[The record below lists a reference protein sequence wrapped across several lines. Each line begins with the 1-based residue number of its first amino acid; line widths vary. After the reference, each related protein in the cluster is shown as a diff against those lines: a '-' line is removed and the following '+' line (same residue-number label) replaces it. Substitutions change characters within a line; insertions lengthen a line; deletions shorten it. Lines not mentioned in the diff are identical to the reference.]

1 VRFSHRVV
9 DVKPAFAAGGARLA
23 VSGVD
28 RWHRPT
34 LISASVGVRD
44 VYVIPT
50 EDDSDVIKQ

>member
-1 VRFSHRVV
+1 VV